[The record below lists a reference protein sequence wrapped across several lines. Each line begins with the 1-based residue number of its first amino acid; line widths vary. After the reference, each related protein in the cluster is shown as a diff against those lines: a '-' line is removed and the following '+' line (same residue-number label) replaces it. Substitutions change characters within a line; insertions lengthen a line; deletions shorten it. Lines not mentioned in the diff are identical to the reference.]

1 MANSPKLKVIAF
13 NCSLK
18 SAGGKEKSSTDV
30 LLRQLLAELEKH
42 GATGA
47 VVRAVDHDIK
57 PGVSSDEGKG
67 DDWPALRQ
75 RVVNADI
82 LVMATPIWLGQPSS
96 VAKRVMERMD
106 AFLTETDDR
115 GRMPSYG
122 KVGIVVVVGNEDG
135 AHHCAAEL
143 IQAMT
148 EVGFTCPPGS
158 VTYWVGEA
166 QGEKEYRDFKRAP
179 KVVAETTAMLA
190 ANAAHLAR
198 LLKAATYPGLETRR

>member
-1 MANSPKLKVIAF
+1 MADKPDLKVIAF

-18 SAGGKEKSSTDV
+18 SASGKEQSSTEV
-30 LLRQLLAELEKH
+30 LLGQLLDALGKH
-42 GATGA
+42 GASGS
-47 VVRAVDHDIK
+47 VIRAVDHNIK
-57 PGVSSDEGKG
+57 PGVTSDEGEG

-96 VAKRVMERMD
+96 VAKRVMERLD
-106 AFLTETDDR
+106 AFLGETDDK

-143 IQAMT
+143 IQALT

-166 QGEKEYRDFKRAP
+166 QGDTVYKDLKTTP
-179 KVVAETTAMLA
+179 QVVADTTAMLA
-190 ANAAHLAR
+190 SNAAHLAR
-198 LLKAATYPGLETRR
+198 LLKGSRYPGI

>member
-1 MANSPKLKVIAF
+1 MPENSDLKVIAF

-18 SAGGKEKSSTDV
+18 SAKGDETSSTET
-30 LLRQLLAELEKH
+30 LLDQLLDEFKKH
-42 GATGA
+42 GASGTI
-47 VVRAVDHDIK
+47 VRAVDHDIR
-57 PGVSSDEGKG
+57 PGVTSDEGHG
-67 DDWPALRQ
+67 DAWPPLRQ
-75 RVVNADI
+75 QLIDADI

-106 AFLTETDDR
+106 AFLSETDER

-122 KVGIVVVVGNEDG
+122 KVGIVAVVGNEDG

-148 EVGFTCPPGS
+148 EVGFSCPAGG

-166 QGEKEYRDFKRAP
+166 QGDKEYKDLARPP
-179 KVVAETTAMLA
+179 KAIANTTAMLA

-198 LLKAATYPGLETRR
+198 LLKQSTYPGIKQ

>member
-1 MANSPKLKVIAF
+1 MANSPDLKILAF

-18 SAGGKEKSSTDV
+18 SASGKEDSSTEI
-30 LLRQLLAELEKH
+30 LLQQLIDALKENGAH
-42 GATGA
+42 GSI
-47 VVRAVDHDIK
+47 VRAVDHNIK
-57 PGVSSDEGKG
+57 PGVTSDEGEG

-82 LVMATPIWLGQPSS
+82 LIIATPIWLGQPSS

-106 AFLTETDDR
+106 AFLTETDDK

-122 KVGIVVVVGNEDG
+122 KVGIVAVVGNEDG

-148 EVGFTCPPGS
+148 EVGFTCPAGG

-166 QGEKEYRDFKRAP
+166 QGDKEYKDLKKAP
-179 KVVAETTAMLA
+179 KVVADTTAMLA
-190 ANAAHLAR
+190 SNTAHLAR
-198 LLKAATYPGLETRR
+198 LLKAATYPGLG

>member
-1 MANSPKLKVIAF
+1 MMADKPDLKVIAF

-18 SAGGKEKSSTDV
+18 SANGKEPSSTEV
-30 LLRQLLAELEKH
+30 LLGQLLDALGKH
-42 GATGA
+42 GASGS
-47 VVRAVDHDIK
+47 VIRAVDHNIK
-57 PGVSSDEGKG
+57 PGVTSDEGEG

-106 AFLTETDDR
+106 AFLSETDDK

-143 IQAMT
+143 IQALT

-166 QGEKEYRDFKRAP
+166 QGDTVYKDRKTTP
-179 KVVAETTAMLA
+179 QVVADTTAMLA
-190 ANAAHLAR
+190 SNAAHLAR
-198 LLKAATYPGLETRR
+198 LLKGSRYPGI